1 MYSRR
6 HFDDA
11 LEALNQDVLRMGTLV
26 EEALRKSIKAL
37 VDRNIDLAD
46 EVITGDTKIDA
57 CQLEIEDKCTVLIA
71 TEQPVAA
78 DLRQIVATLNVLGD
92 LERIGDQAVHVAE
105 VMKRLYGEP
114 YIKPLIDIPRM
125 AEIAEGMIHDALTAF
140 VNNDPDAARE
150 VAGRDDVLDEL
161 HAQVLRELLTYMME
175 DPGKLSQGINF
186 LFLSR
191 WLERSGDHVT
201 NICER
206 IVFLAT
212 GRHVAF

>member
-1 MYSRR
+1 MMNRQ
-6 HFDDA
+6 HFD
-11 LEALNQDVLRMGTLV
+11 EALKKLNQEVLRMGTLV
-26 EEALRKSIKAL
+26 EEALRNSVKAL
-37 VDRNIDLAD
+37 VERDLELAD
-46 EVITGDTKIDA
+46 RIIAEDEKIDA
-57 CQLEIEDKCTVLIA
+57 YQLEIEDKCTILIA

-78 DLRQIVATLNVLGD
+78 DLRQIVATLNVLND

-114 YIKPLIDIPRM
+114 YMKPLIDIPRM

-140 VNNDPDAARE
+140 VNDDPKAART
-150 VAGRDDVLDEL
+150 VAERDDELDEL
-161 HAQVLRELLTYMME
+161 HAQVVRELLTYMME
-175 DPGKLSQGINF
+175 DPSKISQGINL

-212 GRHVAF
+212 GEHVTY

>member
-1 MYSRR
+1 MYSRQ

-11 LEALNQDVLRMGTLV
+11 LEALNQEVLRIGTLV
-26 EEALRKSIKAL
+26 EEALRKSVKAL
-37 VDRNIDLAD
+37 VDRNIDLAN
-46 EVITGDTKIDA
+46 EVITGDKKIDA
-57 CQLEIEDKCTVLIA
+57 YQLEIEDKCTVLIA

-114 YIKPLIDIPRM
+114 YMKPLIDIPRM

-140 VNNDPDAARE
+140 VNNDSDAARE
-150 VAGRDDVLDEL
+150 VAARDDVLDEL
-161 HAQVLRELLTYMME
+161 HSQVLRELLTYMME
-175 DPGKLSQGINF
+175 DPGKISQGINL